1 MKAIAGSIIMLASP
15 LYLWVGST
23 AQTDLFTLVCAIFA
37 AINFF
42 AGLIVIG
49 TAEDK
54 SNM

>member
-1 MKAIAGSIIMLASP
+1 MKVIAGSIIMLASP
-15 LYLWVGST
+15 MYLWVGST
-23 AQTDLFTLVCAIFA
+23 AKTDLFTLVCAVFA

-54 SNM
+54 SNI